1 MLLGCCAS
9 RHWAE
14 RVAAHRPYPNPESLL
29 AAADE
34 ASYDLTLAE
43 LEEALAGESP
53 TGPPPADARGPG
65 VLAARTALRAAHAE
79 YRRRFRHTFVMCLDG
94 YREDELLDQVLCGIR
109 TRLGH
114 APVEERAVTAE
125 ELRRLARGRLTRL
138 TRLATAANP

>member
-14 RVAAHRPYPNPESLL
+14 RVAAHRPYPDPESLL

-34 ASYDLTLAE
+34 ACYDLTPPE

-53 TGPPPADARGPG
+53 TGPPAGAARGPG
-65 VLAARTALRAAHAE
+65 ALAARTALRAAHAE
-79 YRRRFRHTFVMCLDG
+79 YRRRFHHTFVMCLDG

-114 APVEERAVTAE
+114 APGEERAVTAE
-125 ELRRLARGRLTRL
+125 ELRRLARGRLTRI
-138 TRLATAANP
+138 TRITTAATP